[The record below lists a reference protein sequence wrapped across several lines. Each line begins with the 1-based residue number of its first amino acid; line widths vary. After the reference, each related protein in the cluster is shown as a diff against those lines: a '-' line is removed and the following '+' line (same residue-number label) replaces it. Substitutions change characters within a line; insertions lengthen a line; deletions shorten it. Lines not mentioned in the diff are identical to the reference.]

1 MRDFSKSLRVGN
13 ACKTENATDYY
24 GIVRYKKG
32 SNQGAIGKNE
42 YAGKVTYIAVTEA
55 SSKSFKTLSGAKK
68 YMEQMGYKEV

>member
-32 SNQGAIGKNE
+32 SNQGAIGKTNMQ
-42 YAGKVTYIAVTEA
+42 
-55 SSKSFKTLSGAKK
+55 AK
-68 YMEQMGYKEV
+68 

>member
-1 MRDFSKSLRVGN
+1 MEKNNMRDFSKSIRIMN
-13 ACKTENATDYY
+13 AFNVIYY
-24 GIVRYKKG
+24 SKG
-32 SNQGAIGKNE
+32 SNKGSIGKNE